1 MEDIYKLPTALNQSL
16 KNLIQSLTQSYELQN
31 YLNAKHEYEADTTSF
46 QLLQQLTAAQS
57 ELMQKQYDSQIS
69 RDDLKKIRD
78 LQQRAKNNEKINAYS
93 LSQQNAITF
102 FREINDQISQLIGMN
117 FAKLAKNSKC

>member
-78 LQQRAKNNEKINAYS
+78 HQQRAKNNEKINAYS

>member
-16 KNLIQSLTQSYELQN
+16 KNLSQSLTQSYELQN